1 MDSDHTL
8 HVLKNIEPTAA
19 ETEVITLQRNASI
32 SRMMGSFYQR
42 TLTWAETDPVSKF
55 RTHSM
60 HVIGVDKPG
69 VVRSLVSLP
78 DYNHARI
85 IWTDEASGLILMNY
99 IQEEITN
106 TSLLAVWI

>member
-1 MDSDHTL
+1 MDSGHTL
-8 HVLKNIEPTAA
+8 HVLKNIEPTAG
-19 ETEVITLQRNASI
+19 ETEVVTLPKNARM
-32 SRMMGSFYQR
+32 SRLVGSFYQR
-42 TLTWAETDPVSKF
+42 TLTWSEEDPITKIQS
-55 RTHSM
+55 HSM
-60 HVIGVDKPG
+60 HVISVDKPG
-69 VVRSLVSLP
+69 VVRSLASLP